1 MKRGLSIIN
10 INHSS
15 FRAVLTFVCDKGLVL
30 KITILL
36 EKLFANFILQI
47 LKWTEWLVKDST
59 LEVEADTR
67 VFILNFTMLAHF

>member
-10 INHSS
+10 TNHSS

-47 LKWTEWLVKDST
+47 LKWTEWLVKENLD
-59 LEVEADTR
+59 
-67 VFILNFTMLAHF
+67 NFASCLDAGGRGG

>member
-47 LKWTEWLVKDST
+47 LKWTEWLVK
-59 LEVEADTR
+59 
-67 VFILNFTMLAHF
+67 

>member
-36 EKLFANFILQI
+36 EKLFANLILQI
-47 LKWTEWLVKDST
+47 LKWTEFLVKDST
-59 LEVEADTR
+59 LEVQADTR